1 MSWCARAERIS
12 GRQADLRFLVLSG
25 ISPFD
30 ADTAKQVAKNVRKVN
45 YTFEAAW
52 ISIIFNHFIH
62 FLFILYHVQCPQA
75 ASVLDRGV

>member
-1 MSWCARAERIS
+1 M
-12 GRQADLRFLVLSG
+12 LSG

-62 FLFILYHVQCPQA
+62 FLFILLSGLTPRMPPTPSIWMAWYGQQA
-75 ASVLDRGV
+75 MLWQGHGPWTQD